1 MDKIMFIYKNISL
14 LENHDNFIRILTDN
28 NCNYTKNNNGIFV
41 NLNTIDISVID
52 KLFFILNCELNN
64 ENKLDDN
71 RNLYIQETIEKKKKG
86 KIITKS
92 NVKQKD
98 FKKLYLKDFQKNERE
113 IIVTSKKTKL

>member
-41 NLNTIDISVID
+41 NLNTIDESVID

-71 RNLYIQETIEKKKKG
+71 RNLYIQETVEQKKG

-92 NVKQKD
+92 NDKQKD
-98 FKKLYLKDFQKNERE
+98 FKKLYLKDFQKKERE
-113 IIVTSKKTKL
+113 IIITSKKTKL